1 MSRRKQTNPR
11 AIKRDVSKD
20 EDENAIPI
28 AKKQATESIRS
39 DSIDS
44 TITTEDEQKPSSIKC
59 DSCQEIF
66 QTSELFNQHRLYQ
79 CTFLTEETNSDESR
93 TSSYDEYANQIDKI
107 PYGTNQNDDYPHQ
120 CSYCNKSFANMALL
134 LKHEQIHVE
143 LMPFRCSFCGK
154 GFKHRRSLN
163 RHSKLHTGERKF
175 KCTLCESTFARSDHL
190 KAHIRTHNNHNHN
203 HNNLLTVDKT
213 MNLDFQLKSSLNNT
227 KTNFEEHHLSFDNK
241 INKDE
246 NKTEHCPYCPRIC
259 LGEDSLRFHIQNEHN
274 QNLEKESNINQSKTE
289 SQSPSLSDTYC
300 HLCNAKFNNRENYY
314 AHIRCTHPPFQKQ
327 LDQISLFQIS
337 SLKQQ
342 QQQQDIN
349 DDSLLNEY
357 ALIEKIIWCEKCKR
371 SFDSMTIY
379 LQHYSIQHCLQII
392 KCLQCQD
399 IFETI
404 ELFFNHIERIH
415 PSKTVETFKCKLCNA
430 TYKNRTDFL
439 HHIESIHKSCLY
451 PCSLCSCQL
460 NSTDEL
466 IDHLKFIHKINN
478 NIDIHINP
486 HRPSFNTLF
495 SCSFCSKKF
504 NSRFEL
510 NQHILH
516 EHNDVQQDM
525 KSDWQQNEKKSS
537 TPSSSDIICSLCD
550 LTFSSESLL
559 LEHNK
564 HTHRSSSI
572 SSITPSFKCTYCHA
586 LFTSRAQLDRHSRI
600 HIASS
605 GNNLKC
611 NICDRLFSTIDILS
625 EHKLSHCKATTS
637 NICSYCHQ
645 TLENQDDYIHHLYEH
660 NQQYNL
666 KNKTKLF
673 TNNNDNIPLAIA
685 CIVCKQ
691 SLINERE
698 IILHAKFHLTNNSNK
713 KTSKIILTKESSLT
727 MMTIQCNQCHRS
739 TNTNRDL
746 LLELPSFN
754 INCFNCIEKE
764 LKSTDT
770 HMVPEID
777 SISTSLC
784 CPKCQNDV
792 QFDSIKT
799 YQQHFTSVHL
809 PKHTIE
815 EYHCLKCNKIVSLR
829 EHIFQHQIKKSSLT
843 SGFLI
848 DSIDS
853 SIINSH
859 SSSPSP
865 SVHHCY
871 LCRTNFDTAIKM
883 HIHLIEHQYPNHD
896 YQCSLCEQST
906 FDDASQLYHHM
917 VQHGSK
923 ARLHPCRQCDVY
935 FMFSMHLINHQ
946 YSHTDDTLLT
956 KSNGTL
962 ISSKL
967 SIKSKFM
974 TNEDH
979 KQSNDDDDISCK
991 SIITRSSTKGT
1002 CRSVVV
1008 S

>member
-20 EDENAIPI
+20 EDDNSIPA
-28 AKKQATESIRS
+28 AKKIATESIRS

-44 TITTEDEQKPSSIKC
+44 IMTTEDEQKNSSLKC
-59 DSCQEIF
+59 DTCQELF
-66 QTSELFNQHRLYQ
+66 LTSELFNQHRLYQ
-79 CTFLTEETNSDESR
+79 CSFLTEETNSDESR

-107 PYGTNQNDDYPHQ
+107 PYGTNQNEDYPHQ

-134 LKHEQIHVE
+134 LKHEQVHVE
-143 LMPFRCSFCGK
+143 LMPFRCTFCGK

-175 KCTLCESTFARSDHL
+175 KCTSCESTFARSDHL
-190 KAHIRTHNNHNHN
+190 KAHIRTHNNNNHNNNHN
-203 HNNLLTVDKT
+203 HNNFASINV
-213 MNLDFQLKSSLNNT
+213 DFQIKSSLNT
-227 KTNFEEHHLSFDNK
+227 KVNFEERRLSSDNK
-241 INKDE
+241 NNKDE

-259 LGEDSLRFHIQNEHN
+259 LGEDSLRYHIQTEHN
-274 QNLEKESNINQSKTE
+274 QTLEKASNSNQSSSE
-289 SQSPSLSDTYC
+289 SISPALSDTYC

-314 AHIRCTHPPFQKQ
+314 AHIRCTHPPFHNQ
-327 LDQISLFQIS
+327 LDQISLFQIP
-337 SLKQQ
+337 SLKK
-342 QQQQDIN
+342 QQDVN
-349 DDSLLNEY
+349 DHSTLNEY
-357 ALIEKIIWCEKCKR
+357 AIIEKIIWCEKCKR
-371 SFDSMTIY
+371 SFESMTVY

-430 TYKNRTDFL
+430 TYNNRTDFL
-439 HHIESIHKSCLY
+439 HHVEAIHKSCSY
-451 PCSLCSCQL
+451 PCSLCPCQL

-466 IDHLKFIHKINN
+466 LDHLKFVHKINN
-478 NIDIHINP
+478 NIDFHMNH

-495 SCSFCSKKF
+495 SCGFCTKKF

-510 NQHILH
+510 NQHILND
-516 EHNDVQQDM
+516 HNDEQHDV
-525 KSDWQQNEKKSS
+525 KSDWQPNEKKST
-537 TPSSSDIICSLCD
+537 TPSSTDIICSLCD

-564 HTHRSSSI
+564 HTHRSSFI

-625 EHKLSHCKATTS
+625 EHKLSHCKAITS
-637 NICSYCHQ
+637 NICSFCHQ
-645 TLENQDDYIHHLYEH
+645 TLNSQDDYINHLHEH
-660 NQQYNL
+660 NHQYNL
-666 KNKTKLF
+666 KTKAKLF
-673 TNNNDNIPLAIA
+673 TNNNDNVPLAIT

-698 IILHAKFHLTNNSNK
+698 VNLHAKFHLTNITNK
-713 KTSKIILTKESSLT
+713 KSSKIILTKESSLET
-727 MMTIQCNQCHRS
+727 MTIQCNQCHQS
-739 TNTNRDL
+739 TNTNRDF

-754 INCFNCIEKE
+754 INCFNCIEKD
-764 LKSTDT
+764 LKSKDPP
-770 HMVPEID
+770 MVPDID
-777 SISTSLC
+777 STSTSLC
-784 CPKCQNDV
+784 CPKCQHDV

-799 YQQHFTSVHL
+799 YQQHFTSLHL
-809 PKHTIE
+809 PKYSVE
-815 EYHCLKCNKIVSLR
+815 EYHCLKCNKIVPSR
-829 EHIFQHQIKKSSLT
+829 EHILQHHKKKSLLT

-853 SIINSH
+853 SLSSH
-859 SSSPSP
+859 LSSLP
-865 SVHHCY
+865 SVHYCY
-871 LCRTNFDTAIKM
+871 LCRTNFNTAIKM
-883 HIHLIEHQYPNHD
+883 HIHLIEHQYPNHE
-896 YQCSLCEQST
+896 YQCSLCDQSK
-906 FDDASQLYHHM
+906 FDDAAKLYHHM

-946 YSHTDDTLLT
+946 YSHTDETSVLKT
-956 KSNGTL
+956 NGSTS
-962 ISSKL
+962 IGTKL
-967 SIKSKFM
+967 SIKSKFIN
-974 TNEDH
+974 NEDK

-991 SIITRSSTKGT
+991 SIMTRSSTKGA